1 MKSASL
7 INLNDDGKKRDNIIP
22 ANPLLPKQV
31 ALEPK

>member
-1 MKSASL
+1 MKSASQK
-7 INLNDDGKKRDNIIP
+7 NLNEDGKKREIIIP